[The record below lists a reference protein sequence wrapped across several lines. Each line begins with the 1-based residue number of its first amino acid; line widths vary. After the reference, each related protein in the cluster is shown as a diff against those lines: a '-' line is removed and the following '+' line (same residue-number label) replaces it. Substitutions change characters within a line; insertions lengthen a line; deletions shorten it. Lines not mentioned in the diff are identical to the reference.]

1 MSENVSGWTFT
12 DVKKGPWN
20 QNANYWGCAKA
31 SWFGWDWPGAA
42 SISTTLHG
50 KGKAILEF
58 GNCHGR
64 GDVTVYKNDV
74 EISSVGAKKEDIIE
88 FEFSDGDVLKITE
101 HNTAV
106 IQFNNL
112 EIIGCS
118 SGMKIFY
125 VILTLVLRS
134 RTPIEMTNFGYVSTK
149 LLNHGTFKNLI
160 FSG

>member
-58 GNCHGR
+58 GNCIGIGR
-64 GDVTVYKNDV
+64 DRGTGVAGVALATPRFLNLLYK
-74 EISSVGAKKEDIIE
+74 
-88 FEFSDGDVLKITE
+88 FF
-101 HNTAV
+101 
-106 IQFNNL
+106 
-112 EIIGCS
+112 
-118 SGMKIFY
+118 
-125 VILTLVLRS
+125 
-134 RTPIEMTNFGYVSTK
+134 
-149 LLNHGTFKNLI
+149 
-160 FSG
+160 

>member
-74 EISSVGAKKEDIIE
+74 EISSVGAKKEDIIQ

-101 HNTAV
+101 HNTAI

-125 VILTLVLRS
+125 DI
-134 RTPIEMTNFGYVSTK
+134 TNFYNSTK
-149 LLNHGTFKNLI
+149 
-160 FSG
+160 

>member
-1 MSENVSGWTFT
+1 MSENVSGWTFN

-20 QNANYWGCAKA
+20 QKPKECAKA
-31 SWFGWDWPGAA
+31 SWFGWDYPGAA

-74 EISSVGAKKEDIIE
+74 EISSVGANKEDIVD

-101 HNTAV
+101 HNTAI

-125 VILTLVLRS
+125 DI
-134 RTPIEMTNFGYVSTK
+134 TNFY
-149 LLNHGTFKNLI
+149 N
-160 FSG
+160 